1 MLMYLS
7 DVESGGETV
16 FDAADD
22 LPTVPPADLSG
33 LSDCARK
40 SNTSSLA
47 VRPRAGD
54 ALLFWSLRPDGS
66 LDHASLH
73 GGCPVL
79 KGKKWSA
86 TKWLRVQE
94 YKA

>member
-16 FDAADD
+16 FDAAED
-22 LPTVPPADLSG
+22 LPTRPPADLAG
-33 LSDCARK
+33 LSDCAKK
-40 SNTSSLA
+40 SNSTSLA

-54 ALLFWSLRPDGS
+54 ALLFWSLKPDGS

-86 TKWLRVQE
+86 TKWMRVQE
-94 YKA
+94 YKV

>member
-22 LPTVPPADLSG
+22 LPSRPPADPAG
-33 LSDCARK
+33 LADCAK
-40 SNTSSLA
+40 KTNASLA

-66 LDHASLH
+66 LDPASLH

>member
-22 LPTVPPADLSG
+22 LPSRPPADPAG
-33 LSDCARK
+33 LSDCAK
-40 SNTSSLA
+40 KTNASLA

-66 LDHASLH
+66 LDPASLH
-73 GGCPVL
+73 GGCPVRT
-79 KGKKWSA
+79 GK
-86 TKWLRVQE
+86 
-94 YKA
+94 